1 MILWKASIVT
11 HYERDPVGRLKSG
24 RDVRCLRC
32 NAPAA
37 KNPGLRSEALCMACA
52 AGETIQ

>member
-1 MILWKASIVT
+1 MILWKAIVT
-11 HYERDPVGRLKSG
+11 HYERDPVGELKSG

-37 KNPGLRSEALCMACA
+37 KDPGLRSEALCMACA